1 MSTKEELQAW
11 VNGINAYQKEDFTA
25 AIEYFREIGDY
36 SRILFN
42 MAMIY
47 SRLDDHDGAIQIY
60 TRALR
65 ADPYLA
71 VAYFQRAY
79 SYFILDDYN
88 SAYDDFSQA
97 LDLLLDNDAIDYTQ
111 MGLKYQLYRCEILF
125 NRAMSLQQLNA
136 DSQAN
141 EDLSEAR
148 RTIRTP
154 EQRSVIER
162 SGGRNAAADSL
173 TLFTVPFDGLFHV
186 REDKLKNLTKKNF
199 LKEAKVV
206 AARDDDDFIGFTGA
220 AIMAGVSGQ
229 TLGRNGTV
237 ARPAKDDSDVRKP
250 GRSNTV
256 GSDGK
261 DSDRAPMTRSKSESR
276 INTERDEGGRDR
288 APPLPNKIDSM
299 PRRPGGD
306 TMRRG
311 GDGGGD
317 TMRRGGD
324 GGGDTMRRGGDGG
337 GDTMRR
343 GGDGGGGGENSTSRR
358 AGGGEGVRPG
368 ERVQDGSNSMAR
380 RVKARQSSLPSR
392 NGGGGN
398 ANGFGRNNGGGGPP
412 TLAPAPTARGSG
424 GRGNYDTMRSND
436 GSMGGGTIG
445 RVGTNANKL
454 KIKIHTKQTDAVIVY
469 VEKPL
474 TSLDVLTTRVMDKLK
489 LKNPPLLQFKDEDM
503 ADGGGG
509 ENAGLVTIVDDDDLE
524 MVVSGATGTLALWV
538 KEREDEYY

>member
-141 EDLSEAR
+141 QDLSEAR

-256 GSDGK
+256 GNDGR

-276 INTERDEGGRDR
+276 INNGRDDGGRDR
-288 APPLPNKIDSM
+288 VPPLPNKNDSM

-311 GDGGGD
+311 GDGGG
-317 TMRRGGD
+317 
-324 GGGDTMRRGGDGG
+324 
-337 GDTMRR
+337 
-343 GGDGGGGGENSTSRR
+343 GENNTLRR

-368 ERVQDGSNSMAR
+368 ERIQDGNNSMAR
-380 RVKARQSSLPSR
+380 RVQARQSSLPGR
-392 NGGGGN
+392 NGGGGGGGGGN
-398 ANGFGRNNGGGGPP
+398 ANGFGRNNGSGGPP
-412 TLAPAPTARGSG
+412 TLAPAPAARGSG
-424 GRGNYDTMRSND
+424 GRGNYDTMRSDD
-436 GSMGGGTIG
+436 GSMSGGTIG
-445 RVGTNANKL
+445 RAGTNANKL

-524 MVVSGATGTLALWV
+524 MVVSGVTGTLALWV
-538 KEREDEYY
+538 KERGDDFY